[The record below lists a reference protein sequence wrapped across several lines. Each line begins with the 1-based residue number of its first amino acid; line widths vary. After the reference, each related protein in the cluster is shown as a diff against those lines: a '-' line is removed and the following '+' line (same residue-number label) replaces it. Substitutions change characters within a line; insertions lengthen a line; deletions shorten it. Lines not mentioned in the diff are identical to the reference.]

1 MIATDG
7 SLNLMRKEMQHLTSG
22 VIIISIIM
30 AGIIITGGFIV
41 REIFKIIDLLEYL
54 ISKEKKGG

>member
-1 MIATDG
+1 
-7 SLNLMRKEMQHLTSG
+7 MQHLTSG